1 MPPTPLDYHM
11 HTRYSEDGSD
21 SPAAM
26 ASQAVKLGIPEI
38 GFSEHWDVGPYE
50 AKPFFFQPEPWFLEI
65 SRLRKK
71 LDGQLI
77 IRAGIE
83 IAEPHLYARQAGEV
97 LSRLP
102 FDYVIGSVH
111 WVGSNFMFDPQYFAR
126 NSADEIYTAYFL
138 ELEKMVDTADIDIVA
153 HFDIPVR
160 TAQPSLGYEPNRYEA
175 LIRRVLGKII
185 QRNLALDINTAGF
198 RKPAQNLMPDPL
210 IIQWYREMGGRHVT
224 LGSDAHQVD
233 QVGLHLERA
242 LEALNLAGLQSLT
255 HYEQRQPRLI
265 PLGGIA

>member
-1 MPPTPLDYHM
+1 MPHIPLDYHM

-26 ASQAVKLGIPEI
+26 TSQAIKLGIPEI

-50 AKPFFFQPEPWFLEI
+50 AKPFFFQPEPWFLEL
-65 SRLRKK
+65 SRLRQK

-111 WVGSNFMFDPQYFAR
+111 WVGANFMFDPQYFAQ

-138 ELEKMVDTADIDIVA
+138 ELDKMVESADIDIVA

-160 TAQPSLGYEPNRYEA
+160 TTKPSHGFEPVRYEA
-175 LIRRVLGKII
+175 LIRRVLEKII
-185 QRNLALDINTAGF
+185 QRDLALDINTAGF
-198 RKPAQNLMPDPL
+198 RKPAQNLMPDL
-210 IIQWYREMGGRHVT
+210 EIIRWFVEMGGKHVT

-242 LEALNLAGLQSLT
+242 LEALRLAGQKNLT
-255 HYEQRQPRLI
+255 QFERRQPRLL
-265 PLGGIA
+265 PLSATG